1 MVVEEILDLH
11 LQDDDLPQDHLPPHQ
26 HEVVVEDVDV
36 IVLILRLLSDVVG
49 VLRTR
54 IIEEEVPR
62 AVDLLPPEED
72 E

>member
-1 MVVEEILDLH
+1 
-11 LQDDDLPQDHLPPHQ
+11 
-26 HEVVVEDVDV
+26 VVEDVDV